1 MSDIE
6 KDKRTEALNLPRKA
20 LLPGFANG
28 RFEQQPDY
36 DRVELRSYSVE
47 EAGRRDNRINIRISG
62 KDLSELQRHALA
74 EGIPTQS
81 LIANIVHQYVQ
92 GMLVDVSRGSKSAV
106 REIKDGT
113 VADNGSDPLG
123 ISK

>member
-1 MSDIE
+1 MSDID
-6 KDKRTEALNLPRKA
+6 KDKLAKALNLPRKS
-20 LLPGFANG
+20 LLPGFDSG

-36 DRVELRSYSVE
+36 DRVELRSYVVE

-62 KDLSELQRHALA
+62 RDLTELQKQALA

-92 GMLVDVSRGSKSAV
+92 GTLVDVSRGAKPAAAASRDVPAADSDTLTPSK
-106 REIKDGT
+106 
-113 VADNGSDPLG
+113 
-123 ISK
+123 

>member
-1 MSDIE
+1 MSDID
-6 KDKRTEALNLPRKA
+6 KDKLTQALNLPRKS
-20 LLPGFANG
+20 LLPGFDSG

-36 DRVELRSYSVE
+36 DRVELRSYVVE

-62 KDLSELQRHALA
+62 KDLTELQRQALA

-92 GMLVDVSRGSKSAV
+92 GTLVDISRGNKIAAQAA
-106 REIKDGT
+106 EET
-113 VADNGSDPLG
+113 TAADSSSDTLT
-123 ISK
+123 SSR